1 MFGYYNY
8 FKRYTKEELESLLD
22 EAIAFQTVQAAG
34 LFLSKITW
42 IGVLVNVFWNAPI
55 TTINKFVF
63 GILFSEY
70 PFTVYLF
77 RELGFNIGIK
87 YSSLMIGVS
96 IFVFIMTGVFNIM
109 DNLVNDVAD
118 ALDQKQNNKEE
129 DEDE

>member
-1 MFGYYNY
+1 MFGFNY

>member
-1 MFGYYNY
+1 MFGFNY

-42 IGVLVNVFWNAPI
+42 IGVLVNVFWNAPM

-109 DNLVNDVAD
+109 DNVVNDIAD

>member
-1 MFGYYNY
+1 MFGFNY

-63 GILFSEY
+63 GILFD
-70 PFTVYLF
+70 L
-77 RELGFNIGIK
+77 I
-87 YSSLMIGVS
+87 
-96 IFVFIMTGVFNIM
+96 
-109 DNLVNDVAD
+109 
-118 ALDQKQNNKEE
+118 
-129 DEDE
+129 

>member
-1 MFGYYNY
+1 MFGFNY

-42 IGVLVNVFWNAPI
+42 IGILINIMWNAPM

-96 IFVFIMTGVFNIM
+96 IFVFIMTGIFNIM
-109 DNLVNDVAD
+109 DDIVNDVAD

>member
-1 MFGYYNY
+1 MFGYNY

-22 EAIAFQTVQAAG
+22 EAIAFQSVQAAG
-34 LFLSKITW
+34 LFLSKITL
-42 IGVLVNVFWNAPI
+42 IGVLVNVFWNAPM

-109 DNLVNDVAD
+109 DNIVNDVAD

>member
-1 MFGYYNY
+1 MFGFNY

-109 DNLVNDVAD
+109 DNVVNDVAD

>member
-1 MFGYYNY
+1 MFGYNY

-42 IGVLVNVFWNAPI
+42 IGVLVNVFWNAPM

-109 DNLVNDVAD
+109 DNVVNDVAD